1 MAMSDAQRSATWL
14 GWAGV
19 LPFAV
24 LAAAPWWPAM
34 PIWANGAFVAYSA
47 VILSF
52 LGGIRWGRAMAAQ
65 SADGREYARAVMPSL
80 LAWPCLMLPLDTAVP
95 ALALGFMVV
104 AMIDTRGETL
114 PAPPW
119 FPRLRLGLT
128 TAVVACHG
136 VLWLNLSR

>member
-1 MAMSDAQRSATWL
+1 MTDAERSATWL

-19 LPFAV
+19 LPFAA
-24 LAAAPWWPAM
+24 LAAAAYWPQA

-52 LGGIRWGRAMAAQ
+52 LGGIRWGRAMAAA
-65 SADGREYARAVMPSL
+65 SGDAREFARSVMPSL

-95 ALALGFMVV
+95 ALALGFVVV

-114 PAPPW
+114 PAPAW

-128 TAVVACHG
+128 AAVVACHG
-136 VLWLNLSR
+136 LLWLNLPR